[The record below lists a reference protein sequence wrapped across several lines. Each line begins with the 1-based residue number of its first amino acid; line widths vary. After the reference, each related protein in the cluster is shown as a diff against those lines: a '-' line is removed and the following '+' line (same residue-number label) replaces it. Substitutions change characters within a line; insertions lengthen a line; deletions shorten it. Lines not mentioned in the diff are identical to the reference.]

1 MWPAT
6 SALKLAQEQLLLY
19 RTQIEDERQLKLAQ
33 EKLQS
38 AYAITQEHYQKFH
51 SIQWNRS
58 RVKIKQETN
67 AELQILANEAYT
79 NLMKARTLLNK
90 YSDSLKE
97 SSSGIEI
104 WIKMIENL
112 KLARTNIEQSL
123 LN

>member
-1 MWPAT
+1 MWIVT

-19 RTQIEDERQLKLAQ
+19 RTQIEDDRQLKLAQ

-38 AYAITQEHYQKFH
+38 AYAITKEHYQKFH

-67 AELQILANEAYT
+67 AELQILANEAYS
-79 NLMKARTLLNK
+79 NLMSARTLLNN

-97 SSSGIEI
+97 SSSGIDI
-104 WIKMIENL
+104 WIEMIENL

>member
-19 RTQIEDERQLKLAQ
+19 RTQIEDDRQLKLAQ

-38 AYAITQEHYQKFH
+38 AYAITLEHHQKFH

-67 AELQILANEAYT
+67 VELQILANEAYS
-79 NLMKARTLLNK
+79 NLMSARTLLNN

-97 SSSGIEI
+97 SSSGIDI

-123 LN
+123 LE